1 MLTHHVIRVRE
12 AKVSAPSARSVTCCY
27 CVWHANRPVLVCA
40 PAMASVR
47 SLTRGRTGVPA

>member
-12 AKVSAPSARSVTCCY
+12 AKVSAPSARSLTCCY

-40 PAMASVR
+40 PAMASLR